1 MSAPDT
7 HEPAVA
13 EVTSTPELTLAES
26 ISQQLAANFAA
37 ESSDPVKA
45 AMDSRV
51 APEEPVEVEAE
62 KPAETEKPVKTATVD
77 DFTGDAED
85 PIEETGADKDGD
97 ETDDNDAPPE
107 DVKGEKATTRWGEL
121 RKKEKDYDRVAREN
135 EELKKQVA
143 KVSADSA
150 SKEVEELRKAIA
162 EKERIISTVSVTDSD
177 EYYNAVTKPLI
188 RLEEEARTLVS
199 DKEDEDNI
207 VSALAE
213 TNPKLRNEKLS
224 EISEGLSHLQTLK
237 LLRIA
242 DGIDE
247 VFLKDQELRQN
258 AHRAKEEI
266 DRNKFVERNQETE
279 KEKAARSAAAD
290 TVWKNIA
297 AKFTF
302 LVDEDGEVKPEYKDI
317 HDKGRAGN
325 IAEMPLAKQVFAGYA
340 VELVPKLSAE
350 NEQKDSRIASLEATI
365 KAMKGSSPSV
375 GNGTTTTTVNSNR
388 PLSAQIMEMMNG

>member
-1 MSAPDT
+1 M
-7 HEPAVA
+7 A
-13 EVTSTPELTLAES
+13 EASSTPELSLAAS

-45 AMDSRV
+45 AIDSRV
-51 APEEPVEVEAE
+51 APEKPVEVDAE
-62 KPAETEKPVKTATVD
+62 QPVETEKPVKVATVD

-85 PIEETGADKDGD
+85 PIEDAEPDKDAA
-97 ETDDNDAPPE
+97 DDNDAPPE

-143 KVSADSA
+143 KVSTESS

-177 EYYNAVTKPLI
+177 EYYNAVTEPLI

-207 VSALAE
+207 VAALAE

-224 EISEGLSHLQTLK
+224 QISEGLSQLQTIK

-242 DGIDE
+242 DGIDA
-247 VFLKDQELRQN
+247 VFLKDQELRKN
-258 AHRAKEEI
+258 AHLAKEEI
-266 DRNKFVERNQETE
+266 DRNKLVVRGQETE

-297 AKFTF
+297 AKFPF
-302 LVDEDGEVKPEYKDI
+302 LVDENGEVKADYKDV

-325 IAEMPLAKQVFAGYA
+325 MADMPLARQVFAGYA

-350 NEQKDSRIASLEATI
+350 NEKKDSRIASLEATI
-365 KAMKGSSPSV
+365 KAMKGSSPSI
-375 GNGTTTTTVNSNR
+375 GNGTTTTTVDPNK
-388 PLSAQIMEMMNG
+388 PLSAHIMELMNG